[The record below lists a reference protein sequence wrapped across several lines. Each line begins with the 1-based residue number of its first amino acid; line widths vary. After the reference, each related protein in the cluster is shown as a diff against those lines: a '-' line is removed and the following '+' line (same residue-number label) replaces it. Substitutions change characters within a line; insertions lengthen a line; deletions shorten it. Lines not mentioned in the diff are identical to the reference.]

1 MTELG
6 FNGLATIATIVILLV
21 VLISDRVRPVFA
33 FLGAVGVLF
42 LLQIITP
49 AQALSGFANPVIATL
64 ALLFIVNKAVEK
76 TGIIGDAVRFIR
88 TEKTF
93 RFETVLI
100 FVLMLPVALF
110 SSILN
115 NTPIVLMLVPAVKGW
130 AQKHDVPSSRLLIP
144 LSYAAIIGGMWTI
157 IGTSTNLL
165 INNLFTDYSGN
176 GLFFFEPGVIGVP
189 LTVAGILY
197 MVVLGRHLLPSYQ
210 EPGQRLASHSD
221 EYLIELMVPKR
232 SILSG
237 MTVEDAGFRNLRGVY
252 LAQLY
257 RKDDLYG
264 PVAPDFRLKE
274 GDRLIFAGDVEAAE
288 ELAQEKHL
296 VPGDPKSFASDTR
309 DIQDHLV
316 ELVVRDDTRLPGRTI
331 KQMSFRSRYGAAVL
345 AVHRKG
351 ERLSGRIGDMKLK
364 AGDNLLIL
372 TTQERVKRLR
382 QIPEFYL
389 LDRARK
395 VTVLKKWQ
403 RYLVYAGTVIMIALA
418 ALSTMGYIMGFGGR
432 PMGLLH
438 FAALL
443 VAILF
448 ATRTIN
454 TRDMKE
460 AIRFDLLFI
469 IASAIGI
476 SAALQNTGIAEG
488 IGEQLFTLSRFL
500 GPLGI
505 LAVVF
510 IITNIITELIT
521 NNAAAVL
528 LFPIVMSLSQSMGID
543 TRAMIMVLI
552 VAAGSSFSTPMG
564 YQTNLIVQSAAQYRF
579 RDFLKVG
586 LPMNVISFI
595 VTMTM
600 VDMLYL

>member
-1 MTELG
+1 MPLLS
-6 FNGLATIATIVILLV
+6 FNAIATIVTIGVLLA

-49 AQALSGFANPVIATL
+49 SQALSGFANPVIATL

-144 LSYAAIIGGMWTI
+144 LSYAAIVGGMWTI

-189 LTVAGILY
+189 LTIAGILY
-197 MVVLGRHLLPSYQ
+197 MMLAGRHLLPSYE
-210 EPGQRLASHSD
+210 EPGQRLAAHSD

-237 MTVEDAGFRNLRGVY
+237 MTVEEAGFRNLRGVY
-252 LAQLY
+252 LAQIY
-257 RKDDLYG
+257 RKDLLYG
-264 PVAPDFRLKE
+264 PVEPEFRLKE

-309 DIQDHLV
+309 DIQNRLV
-316 ELVVRDDTRLPGRTI
+316 ELVVRDDTKLPGRSI
-331 KQMSFRSRYGAAVL
+331 KQMSFRSRYGAAVI

-364 AGDNLLIL
+364 PGDNLLIL
-372 TTQERVKRLR
+372 TTDDRVKQLR
-382 QIPEFYL
+382 RIPEFYL
-389 LDRARK
+389 LDRTRE

-418 ALSTMGYIMGFGGR
+418 ALSTMGFILGVGGR

-476 SAALQNTGIAEG
+476 SVALENTGIADR
-488 IGEQLFTLSRFL
+488 IGEQMFTLSRFF

-543 TRAMIMVLI
+543 TRAMIMVLL

-586 LPMNVISFI
+586 LPMNVISFL
-595 VTMTM
+595 VTMFM